1 MIVPIIAVFV
11 FTAVFFGIAGLEVG
25 ARRGEK
31 FGRELEAIKAGG
43 EIGAAYWKGWDV
55 GYKDGYAKAKTE
67 AAVAIE
73 KAIDKAKAKAKA
85 KKGK

>member
-25 ARRGEK
+25 ARRGEE

-55 GYKDGYAKAKTE
+55 GYKDGYAKARTE

-73 KAIDKAKAKAKA
+73 NAIEKSKKT